1 MSRINSKSEDHLVN
15 CNTGGQA
22 QSGTKLDSPE
32 SGFCHGLS
40 GLTALLVNN
49 REFFEETRLASLS
62 VHEILVVAIDAKDH
76 YTFKHSRRVASLS
89 NALAECAGFQS
100 QELEDL
106 QLAALLHD
114 VGKIGIPTE
123 LLLKDKINER
133 ERGVLEKHATMSSEI
148 IDYFQCASVEIAQVV
163 RHHHERIDG
172 NGYPDQL
179 KGPDIPL
186 ASRILAIADSWDA
199 MTANRPYRAAC
210 SKQEAARELR
220 AEKNA
225 QFDDMLVDLFLVMMS
240 SSLMVN

>member
-1 MSRINSKSEDHLVN
+1 M
-15 CNTGGQA
+15 Q
-22 QSGTKLDSPE
+22 
-32 SGFCHGLS
+32 
-40 GLTALLVNN
+40 
-49 REFFEETRLASLS
+49 
-62 VHEILVVAIDAKDH
+62 EILVLAIDAKDH
-76 YTFKHSRRVASLS
+76 YTYKHSKRVASLS
-89 NALAECAGFQS
+89 VALAECAGFNG
-100 QELEDL
+100 QELEEL
-106 QLAALLHD
+106 RLAALLHD

-123 LLLKDKINER
+123 LLLKHEIDQHER
-133 ERGVLEKHATMSSEI
+133 DILEKHANMSSEI

-186 ASRILAIADSWDA
+186 TSRILAIADSWDA
-199 MTANRPYRAAC
+199 MTANRPYHAAC